1 MKVSYSMI
9 GKGRYRTSI
18 LNTKLTKPSCL
29 YIPRYA
35 FISLLIINIMLVRQK
50 HRQSKI
56 SIRELSAFT
65 FMDNN
70 IVNQ

>member
-50 HRQSKI
+50 H
-56 SIRELSAFT
+56 
-65 FMDNN
+65 
-70 IVNQ
+70 